1 MVGFFL
7 DFHSRQGTVGFQ
19 FKVGDQKLKPIL
31 KPPSVSSG
39 CAGLGQQLKW
49 VARRTTERHRAP
61 LAAQH
66 RHQDITHI
74 PRRVLIPVPEHGATL
89 PLRTVL
95 ALQNGMALPL
105 HFLQKTTSP
114 RPRR

>member
-1 MVGFFL
+1 MC
-7 DFHSRQGTVGFQ
+7 TVGFQ
-19 FKVGDQKLKPIL
+19 FKDGDQPWAVPKKLKPIL

-49 VARRTTERHRAP
+49 VTRRTTERHRAP

-74 PRRVLIPVPEHGATL
+74 PRRVLIPVPELLGL
-89 PLRTVL
+89 I
-95 ALQNGMALPL
+95 
-105 HFLQKTTSP
+105 
-114 RPRR
+114 